1 MSDELKSTE
10 PLNNYRLVDGHIYV
24 RIGSDWDEIYK
35 ERDALRNQLEI
46 AVEAIKDAS
55 ARANGLR
62 DNPNIPPPMYQLIN
76 LMADKLNDALAEIEK
91 IGEKK

>member
-35 ERDALRNQLEI
+35 ERDALRNH
-46 AVEAIKDAS
+46 
-55 ARANGLR
+55 
-62 DNPNIPPPMYQLIN
+62 NPNIPPPMYQLIN